1 MFRTLAKLLSPILFV
16 MTLPL
21 FTSSLAFAAN
31 TNPLNDIF
39 SSQPNFLEVE
49 DAFMFNFEQKGS
61 KLTLSW
67 VIADDYYLY
76 TDKFQFS
83 VENAT
88 IIKQTKPEG
97 TQIVDDYFGATQVY
111 FFEAAIELEL
121 SDITE
126 GAEVKV
132 RYQGCANAG
141 LCYNP
146 VTQIVEI
153 DLVDE
158 AFDESAAVD
167 TKKTIDNGS
176 SQQNQLADAL
186 NSGSLWLS
194 LLIFFGLGVGLAFTP
209 CVFPMFPILSGIIA
223 GQQNL
228 TIKKGLYLAFI
239 YVQGMALTYSLLGLV
254 VASMGVQFQAYLQH
268 PSVLILTSL
277 IFILLSFAMFGWIN
291 LQLPASWT
299 SKLTEVSNK
308 QKSGNVFGVFAM
320 GLLSGLI
327 ASPCTTAPLTGA
339 LLYVAQT
346 GDMLIGFVT
355 LYVLSLGMGLPLLVI
370 GASGG
375 KLLPKAGAWMDM
387 VKVIF
392 GFILLSIPL
401 ILLERIIDLSIV
413 LQLSGVLLIILA
425 GYLRFQYVSNSGDKV
440 KSVLWTISLTVLLS
454 GFVLLAKPVI
464 GNITNEATEQVTEVH
479 TGAFVQVVTLQD
491 IQLQVSK
498 AAEQNKTVMLDF
510 YADWCVACKEF
521 EAYTFSDTAVKNKL
535 SSLVLLQVD
544 MTGNTKQD
552 VEILEHFNILGLPTI
567 VFFDPIQGELTNN
580 RVTGFMDAKA
590 FEQHLQTVIN
600 SEIKKY

>member
-1 MFRTLAKLLSPILFV
+1 MFRTLVNKFNPILLL
-16 MTLPL
+16 MTLMFATASIAIPSPDKDPL
-21 FTSSLAFAAN
+21 K
-31 TNPLNDIF
+31 DIF
-39 SSQPNFLEVE
+39 ASQQSFLEVDE
-49 DAFMFNFEQKGS
+49 AFLFNFEQKGT

-67 VIADDYYLY
+67 VIATDYYLY
-76 TDKFQFS
+76 KDKFKFAA
-83 VENAT
+83 ENAT
-88 IIKQTKPEG
+88 IIKQSQPEG
-97 TQIVDDYFGATQVY
+97 SQIEDEFFGATEVY
-111 FFEAAIELEL
+111 FFEAIIELEL
-121 SDITE
+121 DNIE
-126 GAEVKV
+126 PGAQIKI

-146 VTQIVEI
+146 VTKVV
-153 DLVDE
+153 DLDTVDN
-158 AFDESAAVD
+158 AAASTNSD
-167 TKKTIDNGS
+167 STAANSS
-176 SQQNQLADAL
+176 SQQNQLAESL
-186 NSGSLWLS
+186 NSGSFLVS

-209 CVFPMFPILSGIIA
+209 CVFPMFPIFSGIIA

-268 PSVLILTSL
+268 PSVLIATSI
-277 IFILLSFAMFGWIN
+277 IFVLLACAMFGWIN

-346 GDMLIGFVT
+346 GDLFIGFIT

-401 ILLERIIDLSIV
+401 ILLERIVELSVV
-413 LQLSGVLLIILA
+413 LQLAGVLLVILA
-425 GYLRFQYVSNSGDKV
+425 AYLRFQYLNNGSNQA
-440 KSVLWTISLTVLLS
+440 KSIFWTLSITLLLS
-454 GFVLLAKPVI
+454 GLVLVAKPWM
-464 GNITNEATEQVTEVH
+464 GNLTYAGNAQTTETH
-479 TGAFVQVVTLQD
+479 TDTF
-491 IQLQVSK
+491 IQLTSLQEIQQQVAQAS
-498 AAEQNKTVMLDF
+498 AMNKIVMLDF

-521 EAYTFSDTAVKNKL
+521 EAYTFSDTDVKAKMADF
-535 SSLVLLQVD
+535 VLLQVD
-544 MTGNTKQD
+544 MTENTDQD
-552 VEILEHFNILGLPTI
+552 LEILEYYNILGLPTI
-567 VFFDPIQGELTNN
+567 MFFDPLKGELTNN
-580 RVTGFMDAKA
+580 RVTGFMNATL
-590 FEQHLQTVIN
+590 FNQHLKVIT
-600 SEIKKY
+600 EK

>member
-1 MFRTLAKLLSPILFV
+1 MFRTLVNKFNPILLL
-16 MTLPL
+16 MTLMFATASIAIPSPDKDPL
-21 FTSSLAFAAN
+21 K
-31 TNPLNDIF
+31 DIF
-39 SSQPNFLEVE
+39 ASQQSFLEVDE
-49 DAFMFNFEQKGS
+49 AFLFNFEQKGT

-67 VIADDYYLY
+67 VIATDYYLY
-76 TDKFQFS
+76 KDKFKFAA
-83 VENAT
+83 ENAT
-88 IIKQTKPEG
+88 IIKQSQPEG
-97 TQIVDDYFGATQVY
+97 SQIEDEFFGATEVY
-111 FFEAAIELEL
+111 FFEAIIELEL
-121 SDITE
+121 DNIE
-126 GAEVKV
+126 PGAQIKI

-146 VTQIVEI
+146 VTKVV
-153 DLVDE
+153 DLDTVDN
-158 AFDESAAVD
+158 AAASTNSD
-167 TKKTIDNGS
+167 STAANSS
-176 SQQNQLADAL
+176 SQQNQLAESL
-186 NSGSLWLS
+186 NSGSFLVS
-194 LLIFFGLGVGLAFTP
+194 LMIFFGLGVGLAFTP

-268 PSVLILTSL
+268 PSVLIATSI
-277 IFILLSFAMFGWIN
+277 IFVLLACAMFGWIN

-346 GDMLIGFVT
+346 GDLFIGFIT

-401 ILLERIIDLSIV
+401 ILLERIVELSVV
-413 LQLSGVLLIILA
+413 LQLAGVLLVILA
-425 GYLRFQYVSNSGDKV
+425 AYLRFQYLNNGSNQA
-440 KSVLWTISLTVLLS
+440 KSIFWTLSITLLLS
-454 GFVLLAKPVI
+454 GLVLVAKPWM
-464 GNITNEATEQVTEVH
+464 GNLTYAGNAQTTETH
-479 TGAFVQVVTLQD
+479 TDTF
-491 IQLQVSK
+491 IQLTSLQEIQQQVAQAS
-498 AAEQNKTVMLDF
+498 AMNKIVMLDF

-521 EAYTFSDTAVKNKL
+521 EAYTFSDTDVKAKMADF
-535 SSLVLLQVD
+535 VLLQVD
-544 MTGNTKQD
+544 MTENTDQD
-552 VEILEHFNILGLPTI
+552 LEILEYYNILGLPTI
-567 VFFDPIQGELTNN
+567 MFFDPLKGELTNN
-580 RVTGFMDAKA
+580 RVTGFMNATL
-590 FEQHLQTVIN
+590 FNQHLKVIT
-600 SEIKKY
+600 EK

>member
-1 MFRTLAKLLSPILFV
+1 
-16 MTLPL
+16 MTLMFATASIAIPSPDKDPL
-21 FTSSLAFAAN
+21 K
-31 TNPLNDIF
+31 DIF
-39 SSQPNFLEVE
+39 ASQQSFLEVDE
-49 DAFMFNFEQKGS
+49 AFLFNFEQKGT

-67 VIADDYYLY
+67 VIATDYYLY
-76 TDKFQFS
+76 KDKFKFAA
-83 VENAT
+83 ENAT
-88 IIKQTKPEG
+88 IIKQSQPEG
-97 TQIVDDYFGATQVY
+97 SQIEDEFFGATEVY
-111 FFEAAIELEL
+111 FFEAIIELEL
-121 SDITE
+121 DNIE
-126 GAEVKV
+126 PGAQIKI

-146 VTQIVEI
+146 VTKVV
-153 DLVDE
+153 DLDTVDN
-158 AFDESAAVD
+158 AAASTNSD
-167 TKKTIDNGS
+167 STAANSS
-176 SQQNQLADAL
+176 SQQNQLAESL
-186 NSGSLWLS
+186 NSGSFLVS
-194 LLIFFGLGVGLAFTP
+194 LMIFFGLGVGLAFTP

-268 PSVLILTSL
+268 PSVLIATSI
-277 IFILLSFAMFGWIN
+277 IFVLLACAMFGWIN

-346 GDMLIGFVT
+346 GDLFIGFIT

-401 ILLERIIDLSIV
+401 ILLERIVELSVV
-413 LQLSGVLLIILA
+413 LQLAGVLLVILA
-425 GYLRFQYVSNSGDKV
+425 AYLRFQYLNNGSNQA
-440 KSVLWTISLTVLLS
+440 KSIFWTLSITLLLS
-454 GFVLLAKPVI
+454 GLVLVAKPWM
-464 GNITNEATEQVTEVH
+464 GNLTYAGNAQTTETH
-479 TGAFVQVVTLQD
+479 TDTF
-491 IQLQVSK
+491 IQLTSLQEIQQQVAQAS
-498 AAEQNKTVMLDF
+498 AMNKIVMLDF

-521 EAYTFSDTAVKNKL
+521 EAYTFSDTDVKAKMADF
-535 SSLVLLQVD
+535 VLLQVD
-544 MTGNTKQD
+544 MTENTDQD
-552 VEILEHFNILGLPTI
+552 LEILEYYNILGLPTI
-567 VFFDPIQGELTNN
+567 MFFDPLKGELTNN
-580 RVTGFMDAKA
+580 RVTGFMNATL
-590 FEQHLQTVIN
+590 FNQHLKVIT
-600 SEIKKY
+600 EK

>member
-1 MFRTLAKLLSPILFV
+1 MFRTLVNKFNPILLL
-16 MTLPL
+16 MTLMFATASIAIPSPDKDPL
-21 FTSSLAFAAN
+21 K
-31 TNPLNDIF
+31 DIF
-39 SSQPNFLEVE
+39 ASQQSFLEVDE
-49 DAFMFNFEQKGS
+49 AFLFNFEQKGT

-67 VIADDYYLY
+67 VIATDYYLY
-76 TDKFQFS
+76 KDKFKFAA
-83 VENAT
+83 ENAT
-88 IIKQTKPEG
+88 IIKQSQPEG
-97 TQIVDDYFGATQVY
+97 SQIEDEFFGATEVY
-111 FFEAAIELEL
+111 FFEAIIELEL
-121 SDITE
+121 DNIE
-126 GAEVKV
+126 PGAQIKI

-146 VTQIVEI
+146 VTKVV
-153 DLVDE
+153 DLDTVDN
-158 AFDESAAVD
+158 AAASTNSD
-167 TKKTIDNGS
+167 STAANSS
-176 SQQNQLADAL
+176 SQQNQLAESL
-186 NSGSLWLS
+186 NSGSFLVS

-268 PSVLILTSL
+268 PSVLIATSI
-277 IFILLSFAMFGWIN
+277 IFVLLACAMFGWIN

-346 GDMLIGFVT
+346 GDLFIGFIT

-401 ILLERIIDLSIV
+401 ILLERIVELSVV
-413 LQLSGVLLIILA
+413 LQLAGVLLVILA
-425 GYLRFQYVSNSGDKV
+425 AYLRFQYLNNGSNQA
-440 KSVLWTISLTVLLS
+440 KSIFWTLSITLLLS
-454 GFVLLAKPVI
+454 GLVLVAKPWM
-464 GNITNEATEQVTEVH
+464 GNLTYAGNAQTTETH
-479 TGAFVQVVTLQD
+479 TDTF
-491 IQLQVSK
+491 IQLTSLQEIQQQVAQAS
-498 AAEQNKTVMLDF
+498 AMNKIVMLDF

-521 EAYTFSDTAVKNKL
+521 EAYTFSDTDVKTKMADF
-535 SSLVLLQVD
+535 VLLQVD
-544 MTGNTKQD
+544 MTENTDQD
-552 VEILEHFNILGLPTI
+552 LEILEYYNILGLPTI
-567 VFFDPIQGELTNN
+567 MFFDPLKGELTNN
-580 RVTGFMDAKA
+580 RVTGFMNATL
-590 FEQHLQTVIN
+590 FNQHLKVIT
-600 SEIKKY
+600 EK

>member
-1 MFRTLAKLLSPILFV
+1 MFRTLVNKFNPILLL
-16 MTLPL
+16 MTLMFATASIAIPSPDKDPL
-21 FTSSLAFAAN
+21 K
-31 TNPLNDIF
+31 DIF
-39 SSQPNFLEVE
+39 ASQQSFLEVDE
-49 DAFMFNFEQKGS
+49 AFLFNFEQKGT

-67 VIADDYYLY
+67 VIATDYYLY
-76 TDKFQFS
+76 KDKFKFAA
-83 VENAT
+83 ENAT
-88 IIKQTKPEG
+88 IIKQSQPEG
-97 TQIVDDYFGATQVY
+97 SQIEDEFFGATEVY
-111 FFEAAIELEL
+111 FFEAIIELEL
-121 SDITE
+121 DNIE
-126 GAEVKV
+126 PGAQIKI

-146 VTQIVEI
+146 VTKVV
-153 DLVDE
+153 DLDTVDN
-158 AFDESAAVD
+158 AAAPTNSD
-167 TKKTIDNGS
+167 STAANSS
-176 SQQNQLADAL
+176 SQQNQLAESL
-186 NSGSLWLS
+186 NSGSFLVS

-268 PSVLILTSL
+268 PSVLIATSI
-277 IFILLSFAMFGWIN
+277 IFVLLACAMFGWIN

-346 GDMLIGFVT
+346 GDLFIGFIT

-401 ILLERIIDLSIV
+401 ILLERIVELSVV
-413 LQLSGVLLIILA
+413 LQLAGVLLVILA
-425 GYLRFQYVSNSGDKV
+425 AYLRFQYLNNGSNQA
-440 KSVLWTISLTVLLS
+440 KSIFWTLSITLLLS
-454 GFVLLAKPVI
+454 GLVLVAKPWM
-464 GNITNEATEQVTEVH
+464 GNLTYAGNAQTTETH
-479 TGAFVQVVTLQD
+479 TDTF
-491 IQLQVSK
+491 IQLTSLQEIQQQVAQAS
-498 AAEQNKTVMLDF
+498 AMNKIVMLDF

-521 EAYTFSDTAVKNKL
+521 EAYTFSDTDVKAKMADF
-535 SSLVLLQVD
+535 VLLQVD
-544 MTGNTKQD
+544 MTENTDQD
-552 VEILEHFNILGLPTI
+552 LEILEYYNILGLPTI
-567 VFFDPIQGELTNN
+567 MFFDPLKGELTNN
-580 RVTGFMDAKA
+580 RVTGFMNATL
-590 FEQHLQTVIN
+590 FNQHLKVIT
-600 SEIKKY
+600 EK

>member
-1 MFRTLAKLLSPILFV
+1 MFRTLVNKFNPILLL
-16 MTLPL
+16 MTLMFATASIAIPSPDKDPL
-21 FTSSLAFAAN
+21 K
-31 TNPLNDIF
+31 DIF
-39 SSQPNFLEVE
+39 ASQQSFLEVDE
-49 DAFMFNFEQKGS
+49 AFLFNFEQKGT

-67 VIADDYYLY
+67 VIATDYYLY
-76 TDKFQFS
+76 KDKFKFAA
-83 VENAT
+83 ENAT
-88 IIKQTKPEG
+88 IIKQSQPEG
-97 TQIVDDYFGATQVY
+97 SQIEDEFFGATEVY
-111 FFEAAIELEL
+111 FFEAIIELEL
-121 SDITE
+121 DNIE
-126 GAEVKV
+126 PGAQIKI

-146 VTQIVEI
+146 VTKVV
-153 DLVDE
+153 DLDTVDN
-158 AFDESAAVD
+158 AAASTNSD
-167 TKKTIDNGS
+167 STAANSS
-176 SQQNQLADAL
+176 SQQNQLAESL
-186 NSGSLWLS
+186 NSGSFLVS

-268 PSVLILTSL
+268 PSVLIATSI
-277 IFILLSFAMFGWIN
+277 IFVLLACAMFGWIN

-346 GDMLIGFVT
+346 GDLFIGFIT

-401 ILLERIIDLSIV
+401 ILLERIVELSVV
-413 LQLSGVLLIILA
+413 LQLAGVLLVILA
-425 GYLRFQYVSNSGDKV
+425 AYLRFQYLNNGSNQA
-440 KSVLWTISLTVLLS
+440 KSIFWTLSITLLLS
-454 GFVLLAKPVI
+454 GLVLVAKPWM
-464 GNITNEATEQVTEVH
+464 GNLTYAGNAQTTETH
-479 TGAFVQVVTLQD
+479 TDTF
-491 IQLQVSK
+491 IQLTSLQEIQQQVAQAS
-498 AAEQNKTVMLDF
+498 AMNKIVMLDF

-521 EAYTFSDTAVKNKL
+521 EAYTFSDTDVKAKMADF
-535 SSLVLLQVD
+535 VLLQVD
-544 MTGNTKQD
+544 MTENTDQD
-552 VEILEHFNILGLPTI
+552 LEILEYYNILGLPTI
-567 VFFDPIQGELTNN
+567 MFFDPLKGELTNN
-580 RVTGFMDAKA
+580 RVTGFMNATL
-590 FEQHLQTVIN
+590 FNQHLKVIT
-600 SEIKKY
+600 EK